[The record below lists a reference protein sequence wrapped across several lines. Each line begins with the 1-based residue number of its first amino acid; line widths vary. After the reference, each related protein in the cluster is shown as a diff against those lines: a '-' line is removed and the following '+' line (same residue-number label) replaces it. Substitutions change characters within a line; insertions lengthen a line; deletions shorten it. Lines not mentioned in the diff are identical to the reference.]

1 MNVTCKYNCCE
12 NKSNS
17 SYIKWVLSVLG
28 PVILGSKPCEILN
41 ISCKDP
47 LKDKKVEE
55 VESFFKDCFRVS
67 YKLININDGGF
78 RILFVNKS
86 SLSKVLDNKK
96 CINFLKFIGYPS
108 YSNVDDYIEILV
120 NKLHSD
126 EFPHEIGIFLGYP
139 LKDVVGFMG
148 YGNYKFYETRAWRIY
163 GDPDISYE
171 IYNKFVEDRNKME
184 ELIELKPLE
193 YLMGMCG

>member
-1 MNVTCKYNCCE
+1 MKVTCKHNCCK

-17 SYIKWVLSVLG
+17 SYIKWILGVLG
-28 PVILGSKPCEILN
+28 PVILGSKASEILN
-41 ISCKDP
+41 ISSIDIHK
-47 LKDKKVEE
+47 EE
-55 VESFFKDCFRVS
+55 KIRDIESFFKNCFKIS
-67 YKLININDGGF
+67 YKFITMNDGGV

-108 YSNVDDYIEILV
+108 NITVDEYIDILV
-120 NKLHSD
+120 NKLHSN

-148 YGNYKFYETRAWRIY
+148 YGNYKFHETKSWRIY
-163 GDPDISYE
+163 GEPDVSYE
-171 IYNKFVEDRNKME
+171 IYNKFLRDKNKIK
-184 ELIELKPLE
+184 ELIDSNSSLE
-193 YLMGMCG
+193 DLVNII